1 MTLLLKYDMSP
12 SHSVLQC
19 FRPYLYLLCMVPL
32 SITITFKVI
41 VVDTWPGGNFS
52 SAHMDL
58 RKGWFHQ
65 IHNNKYIQIWTYW
78 FNTTFLSSMPD
89 PLLFVSDL
97 HLISRKAA
105 TLTQQL
111 LFKNENFHVVLKH
124 EKNSAV
130 IWHGC
135 HLPWHGCSP
144 DTSPPDWYTAALL
157 IPAHI
162 PLAWIR
168 DIRFTL
174 QYRND
179 KTQS

>member
-1 MTLLLKYDMSP
+1 MTSLLKYDMSP

-32 SITITFKVI
+32 SVTITFKVI

-65 IHNNKYIQIWTYW
+65 IHNKKYIQIWTYW

-124 EKNSAV
+124 EKNSVV
-130 IWHGC
+130 I
-135 HLPWHGCSP
+135 HL
-144 DTSPPDWYTAALL
+144 DMVALL
-157 IPAHI
+157 THHLLIDTQLLSWSQHTYLRPESE
-162 PLAWIR
+162 
-168 DIRFTL
+168 TL
-174 QYRND
+174 GLHCNIQ
-179 KTQS
+179 